1 MELLNKF
8 SIVFSSIVI
17 EALPFI
23 LIGAVLASFM
33 QVYISNNI
41 FNKIISK
48 NKLLG
53 SIEAGIIGV
62 FLPVCECATVPIT
75 KGLLNKKV
83 PLNVAITYM
92 LAAPIVNPLVIL
104 STYYAFDGNIK
115 VVLLRVGVGFSIA
128 VIAGLLMLCLS
139 GENNIFIDNGEGEL
153 QGKCLCGC
161 SEIDDNSSK
170 LIRLLKHT
178 SLEFYEIG
186 KYFIVGATLAAIF
199 QTFVPRDIIFYFE
212 NSAVLSIIILM
223 AFSFLISLCSEADA
237 FVASTFM
244 NRFSLGSITGFLI
257 IGPMIDLKNTIMLF
271 SIFKNSSSPVLSYAF
286 KLLFVVFSLCFIA
299 SALIF

>member
-53 SIEAGIIGV
+53 SIQAGIIGV

-115 VVLLRVGVGFSIA
+115 VVLSRVGVGFSIA
-128 VIAGLLMLCLS
+128 VVAGLLMLCLS
-139 GENNIFIDNGEGEL
+139 GENNIFIDNSEGEL

-271 SIFKNSSSPVLSYAF
+271 SIFKKSFVI

>member
-170 LIRLLKHT
+170 PIRLLKHT

-186 KYFIVGATLAAIF
+186 KYFIVGATLASIF

-271 SIFKNSSSPVLSYAF
+271 SIFKKSFVV

>member
-8 SIVFSSIVI
+8 SIIFSSIVI

-23 LIGAVLASFM
+23 LIGAVLSSFM

-53 SIEAGIIGV
+53 SIQAGIIGV

-75 KGLLNKKV
+75 KGLLGKNV
-83 PLNVAITYM
+83 PINVSITYM

-115 VVLLRVGVGFSIA
+115 VVLLRVGIGFGVA
-128 VIAGLLMLCLS
+128 VIAGLIMLCLS
-139 GENNIFIDNGEGEL
+139 EGNNILREDKVLDLEGR
-153 QGKCLCGC
+153 CLCGC
-161 SEIDDNSSK
+161 SEIDDDSSK
-170 LIRLLKHT
+170 PIRLLKHT
-178 SLEFYEIG
+178 SIEFYEIG
-186 KYFIVGATLAAIF
+186 KYFIIGATLASLF
-199 QTFVPRDIIFYFE
+199 QTFVPRESIFYFE
-212 NSAVLSIIILM
+212 NSTVLSIIILM
-223 AFSFLISLCSEADA
+223 VFSFLISLCSEADA

-271 SIFKNSSSPVLSYAF
+271 SVFKKSFVI

-299 SALIF
+299 SALVF

>member
-53 SIEAGIIGV
+53 SIQAGIIGV

-92 LAAPIVNPLVIL
+92 LSAPIVNPLVIL

-128 VIAGLLMLCLS
+128 VIAGLLMFCLS

-170 LIRLLKHT
+170 PIRLLKHT

-271 SIFKNSSSPVLSYAF
+271 SIFKKSFVI

>member
-53 SIEAGIIGV
+53 SIQAGIIGV

-115 VVLLRVGVGFSIA
+115 VVLLRGGVGFSIA

-170 LIRLLKHT
+170 PIRLLKHT

-271 SIFKNSSSPVLSYAF
+271 SIFKKSFVI

-299 SALIF
+299 SALIS

>member
-1 MELLNKF
+1 MEPLNKF

-53 SIEAGIIGV
+53 SIQAGIIGV

-115 VVLLRVGVGFSIA
+115 VVLLRVGVGFFIA

-170 LIRLLKHT
+170 PIRLLKHT

-186 KYFIVGATLAAIF
+186 KYFIVGATLASIF

-244 NRFSLGSITGFLI
+244 KRFSLGSITGFLI

-271 SIFKNSSSPVLSYAF
+271 SIFKKSFVI

>member
-53 SIEAGIIGV
+53 SIQAGIIGV

-170 LIRLLKHT
+170 PIRLLKHT

-186 KYFIVGATLAAIF
+186 KYFIVGATLATIF

-271 SIFKNSSSPVLSYAF
+271 SIFKKSFVI

-299 SALIF
+299 SALIS

>member
-139 GENNIFIDNGEGEL
+139 GENNIFIDNGEGKL

-186 KYFIVGATLAAIF
+186 KYFIVGATLASIF

-257 IGPMIDLKNTIMLF
+257 IGPMIDLKNTVMLF
-271 SIFKNSSSPVLSYAF
+271 SIFKKSFVI

>member
-53 SIEAGIIGV
+53 SIQAGIIGV

-75 KGLLNKKV
+75 KGLLNKNV

-115 VVLLRVGVGFSIA
+115 VVLLRGGVGFSIA

-170 LIRLLKHT
+170 PIRLLKHT

-271 SIFKNSSSPVLSYAF
+271 SIFKKSFVI
-286 KLLFVVFSLCFIA
+286 KILFVVFSLCFIA

>member
-1 MELLNKF
+1 MDLLNKF
-8 SIVFSSIVI
+8 SIIFSSIVI

-23 LIGAVLASFM
+23 LIGAVLSSFM

-41 FNKIISK
+41 FNRIISK

-53 SIEAGIIGV
+53 SIEAGVIGV
-62 FLPVCECATVPIT
+62 LLPVCECATVSIT
-75 KGLLNKKV
+75 KGLLSKNV
-83 PLNVAITYM
+83 PMNVAITYM

-115 VVLLRVGVGFSIA
+115 VVLLRVGIGFIVA
-128 VIAGLLMLCLS
+128 VIAGLIMLCLS
-139 GENNIFIDNGEGEL
+139 EENNILREDKTWDLDGR
-153 QGKCLCGC
+153 CLCGC

-170 LIRLLKHT
+170 PIRLLKHT
-178 SLEFYEIG
+178 SIEFFEIG
-186 KYFIVGATLAAIF
+186 KYFIIGATLAALF
-199 QTFVPRDIIFYFE
+199 QTFIPRESIFYFE
-212 NSAVLSIIILM
+212 NSVVLSIIMLM
-223 AFSFLISLCSEADA
+223 GFSFLISLCSEADA

-271 SIFKNSSSPVLSYAF
+271 SIFKKSFVI

-299 SALIF
+299 SALVF

>member
-1 MELLNKF
+1 MEPLNKF

-53 SIEAGIIGV
+53 SIQAGIIGV

-115 VVLLRVGVGFSIA
+115 VVLLRVGVGFFIA

-139 GENNIFIDNGEGEL
+139 GENNIFIDNDEGEL

-170 LIRLLKHT
+170 PIRLLKHT

-186 KYFIVGATLAAIF
+186 KYFIVGATLASIF

-271 SIFKNSSSPVLSYAF
+271 SIFKKSFVI

>member
-1 MELLNKF
+1 MEHLNKF

-53 SIEAGIIGV
+53 SIQAGIIGV
-62 FLPVCECATVPIT
+62 FLHVCECATVPIT

-115 VVLLRVGVGFSIA
+115 IVLLRVGVGFFIA

-170 LIRLLKHT
+170 PIRLLKHT

-186 KYFIVGATLAAIF
+186 KYFIVGATLASIF

-271 SIFKNSSSPVLSYAF
+271 SIFKKSFVI

>member
-1 MELLNKF
+1 
-8 SIVFSSIVI
+8 
-17 EALPFI
+17 
-23 LIGAVLASFM
+23 
-33 QVYISNNI
+33 
-41 FNKIISK
+41 
-48 NKLLG
+48 
-53 SIEAGIIGV
+53 
-62 FLPVCECATVPIT
+62 
-75 KGLLNKKV
+75 
-83 PLNVAITYM
+83 
-92 LAAPIVNPLVIL
+92 
-104 STYYAFDGNIK
+104 
-115 VVLLRVGVGFSIA
+115 LRVGVGFSIA

-170 LIRLLKHT
+170 PIRLLKHT

-271 SIFKNSSSPVLSYAF
+271 SIFKKSFVI

>member
-1 MELLNKF
+1 MEPLNKF

-53 SIEAGIIGV
+53 SIQAGIIGV

-115 VVLLRVGVGFSIA
+115 VVLLRVGVGFFIA

-139 GENNIFIDNGEGEL
+139 GENNIFIDNGEGDL

-170 LIRLLKHT
+170 PIRLLKHT

-186 KYFIVGATLAAIF
+186 KYFIVGATLTSIF

-271 SIFKNSSSPVLSYAF
+271 SIFKKSFVI

>member
-1 MELLNKF
+1 MEPLNKF

-53 SIEAGIIGV
+53 SIQAGIIGV

-75 KGLLNKKV
+75 KGLLKKKV

-115 VVLLRVGVGFSIA
+115 VVLLRVGVGFFIA
-128 VIAGLLMLCLS
+128 VMAGLLMLCLS

-170 LIRLLKHT
+170 PIRLLKHT

-186 KYFIVGATLAAIF
+186 KYFIVGATLASIF

-271 SIFKNSSSPVLSYAF
+271 SIFKKSFVI

>member
-1 MELLNKF
+1 METLNKF

-53 SIEAGIIGV
+53 SIQAGIIGV

-75 KGLLNKKV
+75 KGLLKKKV

-115 VVLLRVGVGFSIA
+115 VVLLRVGVGFFIA

-170 LIRLLKHT
+170 PIRLLKHT

-186 KYFIVGATLAAIF
+186 KYFIVGATLASIF

-271 SIFKNSSSPVLSYAF
+271 SIFKKSFVI

>member
-53 SIEAGIIGV
+53 SIQAGIIGV

-170 LIRLLKHT
+170 PIKLLKHT

-257 IGPMIDLKNTIMLF
+257 II
-271 SIFKNSSSPVLSYAF
+271 
-286 KLLFVVFSLCFIA
+286 
-299 SALIF
+299 

>member
-53 SIEAGIIGV
+53 SIQAGIIGV

-170 LIRLLKHT
+170 PIKLLKHT

-186 KYFIVGATLAAIF
+186 KYFIVGATLASIF

-271 SIFKNSSSPVLSYAF
+271 SIFKKSFVI

>member
-53 SIEAGIIGV
+53 SIQAGVVGV

-83 PLNVAITYM
+83 PFNVAITYM
-92 LAAPIVNPLVIL
+92 LAAPIVNPLTIL

-115 VVLLRVGVGFSIA
+115 VVLLRVGVGFLIA

-139 GENNIFIDNGEGEL
+139 GENNILIENIDSEL

-161 SEIDDNSSK
+161 SEIYDNSSK
-170 LIRLLKHT
+170 PIRLLKHI
-178 SLEFYEIG
+178 SLEFYDIG

-199 QTFVPRDIIFYFE
+199 QTFVPREIIFCFE
-212 NSAVLSIIILM
+212 NSAVLSIIMLM

-244 NRFSLGSITGFLI
+244 NRFSLGSIMGFLI

-271 SIFKNSSSPVLSYAF
+271 SIFKKSFVI

>member
-1 MELLNKF
+1 MEPLNKF

-53 SIEAGIIGV
+53 SIQAGIIGV

-115 VVLLRVGVGFSIA
+115 VVLLRVGVGFLIA

-170 LIRLLKHT
+170 PIRLLKHT

-186 KYFIVGATLAAIF
+186 KYFIVGATLASIF

-271 SIFKNSSSPVLSYAF
+271 SIFKKSFVI

>member
-53 SIEAGIIGV
+53 SIQAGIIGV

-75 KGLLNKKV
+75 KGLLNKNV

-115 VVLLRVGVGFSIA
+115 VVLSRVGIGFSIS

-271 SIFKNSSSPVLSYAF
+271 SIFKKSFVI

>member
-1 MELLNKF
+1 MDLLNKF
-8 SIVFSSIVI
+8 SIIFSSIVI

-23 LIGAVLASFM
+23 LIGAVLSSFM

-41 FNKIISK
+41 FNRIISK

-53 SIEAGIIGV
+53 SIEAGVIGV
-62 FLPVCECATVPIT
+62 LLPVCECATVPIT
-75 KGLLNKKV
+75 KGLLSKNV
-83 PLNVAITYM
+83 PMNVAITYM

-115 VVLLRVGVGFSIA
+115 VVLLRVGIGFIVA
-128 VIAGLLMLCLS
+128 VIAGLIMLCLS
-139 GENNIFIDNGEGEL
+139 EENNILREDKTWDLYGR
-153 QGKCLCGC
+153 CLCGC
-161 SEIDDNSSK
+161 SEIDDDSSK
-170 LIRLLKHT
+170 PIRLLKHT
-178 SLEFYEIG
+178 SIEFFEIG
-186 KYFIVGATLAAIF
+186 KYFIIGATLAALF
-199 QTFVPRDIIFYFE
+199 QTFIPRESIFYFE
-212 NSAVLSIIILM
+212 NSAVLSIIMLM
-223 AFSFLISLCSEADA
+223 GFSFLISLCSEADA

-271 SIFKNSSSPVLSYAF
+271 SIFKKSFVI

-299 SALIF
+299 SALVF

>member
-1 MELLNKF
+1 MEPLNKF

-53 SIEAGIIGV
+53 SIQAGIIGV

-104 STYYAFDGNIK
+104 STYYAFDVNIK
-115 VVLLRVGVGFSIA
+115 VVLLRVGVGFFIA

-170 LIRLLKHT
+170 PIRLLKHT

-186 KYFIVGATLAAIF
+186 KYFIVGATLASIF

-271 SIFKNSSSPVLSYAF
+271 SIFKKSFVI

>member
-53 SIEAGIIGV
+53 SIQAGIIGV

-75 KGLLNKKV
+75 KGLLNKNV

-170 LIRLLKHT
+170 PIKLLKHT

-186 KYFIVGATLAAIF
+186 KYFIVGATLATIF

-271 SIFKNSSSPVLSYAF
+271 SIFKKSFVI

>member
-1 MELLNKF
+1 MEPLNKF

-53 SIEAGIIGV
+53 SIQAGIIGV

-115 VVLLRVGVGFSIA
+115 IVLLRVGVGFFIA

-170 LIRLLKHT
+170 PIRLLKHT

-186 KYFIVGATLAAIF
+186 KYFIVGATLASIF

-271 SIFKNSSSPVLSYAF
+271 SIFKKSFVI

>member
-1 MELLNKF
+1 MEPLNKF

-53 SIEAGIIGV
+53 SIQAGIIGV

-115 VVLLRVGVGFSIA
+115 VVLLRVGVGFFIA

-139 GENNIFIDNGEGEL
+139 GENNIFIDNVDGEL

-170 LIRLLKHT
+170 PIRLLEHT

-186 KYFIVGATLAAIF
+186 KYFIVGATLASIF

-271 SIFKNSSSPVLSYAF
+271 SIFKKSFVI

>member
-53 SIEAGIIGV
+53 SIQAGIIGV

-139 GENNIFIDNGEGEL
+139 GENNIFIDNSEGEL

-186 KYFIVGATLAAIF
+186 KYFIFGATLAAIF

-271 SIFKNSSSPVLSYAF
+271 SIFKKSFVI

>member
-53 SIEAGIIGV
+53 SIQAGIIGV

-128 VIAGLLMLCLS
+128 VVAGLLMLCLS

-153 QGKCLCGC
+153 QGKCFCGC
-161 SEIDDNSSK
+161 SEIDDTSSK
-170 LIRLLKHT
+170 PIRLLKHT

-186 KYFIVGATLAAIF
+186 KYFIVGATLSAIF

-271 SIFKNSSSPVLSYAF
+271 SIFKKSFVI

>member
-1 MELLNKF
+1 MEFLNKF

-23 LIGAVLASFM
+23 LIGAVLSSFM
-33 QVYISNNI
+33 QVYISRDL
-41 FNKIISK
+41 FNKIISR
-48 NKLLG
+48 NKIMG
-53 SIEAGIIGV
+53 SLQAGVIGV

-75 KGLLNKKV
+75 KGLLSKNV
-83 PLNVAITYM
+83 PINVAITYM

-115 VVLLRVGVGFSIA
+115 VVGLRVGVGFTIA
-128 VIAGLLMLCLS
+128 VIAGILMLYL
-139 GENNIFIDNGEGEL
+139 GGEGNILKDGTSLDDE
-153 QGKCLCGC
+153 KCLCGC
-161 SEIDDNSSK
+161 SEIDDISSK
-170 LIRLLKHT
+170 PIRLLKHT
-178 SLEFYEIG
+178 SVEFYEIG
-186 KYFIVGATLAAIF
+186 KYFIIGATLASLF
-199 QTFVPRDIIFYFE
+199 QTLVPRESIFYFE
-212 NSAVLSIIILM
+212 NSTILSIIMLM
-223 AFSFLISLCSEADA
+223 TFSFLISLCSEADA

-271 SIFKNSSSPVLSYAF
+271 SVFKKSFVT

-299 SALIF
+299 SCLIF

>member
-8 SIVFSSIVI
+8 SIIFSSIVI

-23 LIGAVLASFM
+23 LIGAVLSSFM

-53 SIEAGIIGV
+53 SIQAGIIGV

-75 KGLLNKKV
+75 KGLLGKNV
-83 PLNVAITYM
+83 PINVSITYM

-115 VVLLRVGVGFSIA
+115 VVLLRVGIGFGVA
-128 VIAGLLMLCLS
+128 VIAGLIMLCLS
-139 GENNIFIDNGEGEL
+139 EGNNILREDKVLDLEGR
-153 QGKCLCGC
+153 CLCGC
-161 SEIDDNSSK
+161 SEIDDDSSK
-170 LIRLLKHT
+170 PIRLLKHT
-178 SLEFYEIG
+178 SIEFYEIS
-186 KYFIVGATLAAIF
+186 KYFIIGATLASLF
-199 QTFVPRDIIFYFE
+199 QTFVPRESIFYFE
-212 NSAVLSIIILM
+212 NSTVLSIIILM
-223 AFSFLISLCSEADA
+223 VFSFLISLCSEADA

-271 SIFKNSSSPVLSYAF
+271 SVFKKSFVI

-299 SALIF
+299 SALVF

>member
-1 MELLNKF
+1 MEPLNKF

-53 SIEAGIIGV
+53 SIQAGIIGV

-75 KGLLNKKV
+75 KGLLKKKV

-115 VVLLRVGVGFSIA
+115 VVLLRVGVGFFIA

-170 LIRLLKHT
+170 PIRLLKHT
-178 SLEFYEIG
+178 SLELYEIG
-186 KYFIVGATLAAIF
+186 KYFIVGATLASIF

-271 SIFKNSSSPVLSYAF
+271 SIFKKSFVI

>member
-1 MELLNKF
+1 MDLLNKF
-8 SIVFSSIVI
+8 SIIFSSIVI

-23 LIGAVLASFM
+23 LIGAVLSSFM

-41 FNKIISK
+41 FNRIISK

-53 SIEAGIIGV
+53 SIEAGVIGV
-62 FLPVCECATVPIT
+62 LLPVCECATVPIT
-75 KGLLNKKV
+75 KGLLSKNV
-83 PLNVAITYM
+83 PMNVAITYM

-115 VVLLRVGVGFSIA
+115 VVLLRVGIGFIVA
-128 VIAGLLMLCLS
+128 VIAGLIMLCLS
-139 GENNIFIDNGEGEL
+139 EENNILREDKTLDLDGR
-153 QGKCLCGC
+153 CLCGC
-161 SEIDDNSSK
+161 SEIDDDSSK
-170 LIRLLKHT
+170 PIRLLKHT
-178 SLEFYEIG
+178 SIEFFEIG
-186 KYFIVGATLAAIF
+186 KYFIIGATLAALF
-199 QTFVPRDIIFYFE
+199 QTFIPRESIFYFE
-212 NSAVLSIIILM
+212 NSAVLSIIMLM
-223 AFSFLISLCSEADA
+223 GFSFLISLCSEADA

-271 SIFKNSSSPVLSYAF
+271 SIFKKSFVI

-299 SALIF
+299 SALVF

>member
-1 MELLNKF
+1 MAFLNKF

-33 QVYISNNI
+33 QVYISKDI
-41 FNKIISK
+41 FNKIICK

-53 SIEAGIIGV
+53 SLQAGVIGI

-75 KGLLNKKV
+75 RGLLSKKV

-104 STYYAFDGNIK
+104 STYYAFGGNMK
-115 VVLLRVGVGFSIA
+115 VVFLRVFIGFSVA
-128 VIAGLLMLCLS
+128 VIAGVIMLYLS
-139 GENNIFIDNGEGEL
+139 EEGNIFINKEDSFEEE
-153 QGKCLCGC
+153 KCFCGC
-161 SEIDDNSSK
+161 SEIEDNSSK
-170 LIRLLKHT
+170 IIKLLKHI

-186 KYFIVGATLAAIF
+186 KYFIVGASLAAIF
-199 QTFVPRDIIFYFE
+199 QSFVPRGIIFYFE
-212 NSAVLSIIILM
+212 NNQVLSIITLM
-223 AFSFLISLCSEADA
+223 IFSFLISLCSEADA

-244 NRFSLGSITGFLI
+244 NRFSLGAVTSFLVV
-257 IGPMIDLKNTIMLF
+257 GPMIDLKNTIMLF
-271 SIFKNSSSPVLSYAF
+271 STFKKSFVF
-286 KLLFVVFSLCFIA
+286 KLLFVIFALSFIFSV
-299 SALIF
+299 LIF

>member
-53 SIEAGIIGV
+53 SIQAGIIGV

-115 VVLLRVGVGFSIA
+115 VVLLRVGVGFFIA

-170 LIRLLKHT
+170 PIRLLKHT

-186 KYFIVGATLAAIF
+186 KYFIVGATLASIF

-271 SIFKNSSSPVLSYAF
+271 SIFKKSFVI

>member
-1 MELLNKF
+1 MEPLNKF

-53 SIEAGIIGV
+53 SIQAGIIGV

-115 VVLLRVGVGFSIA
+115 VVLLRVGVGFFIA

-139 GENNIFIDNGEGEL
+139 GEKNIFIDNGEGEL

-170 LIRLLKHT
+170 PIRLLKHT

-186 KYFIVGATLAAIF
+186 KYFIVGATLASIF

-271 SIFKNSSSPVLSYAF
+271 SIFKKSFVI

>member
-1 MELLNKF
+1 MEPLNKF

-23 LIGAVLASFM
+23 LIGAVLTSFM

-53 SIEAGIIGV
+53 SIQAGIIGV

-115 VVLLRVGVGFSIA
+115 VVLLRVGIGFSIA

-170 LIRLLKHT
+170 PIRLLKHT

-271 SIFKNSSSPVLSYAF
+271 SIFKKSFVI

>member
-1 MELLNKF
+1 MEPLNKF

-53 SIEAGIIGV
+53 SIQAGIIGV

-115 VVLLRVGVGFSIA
+115 VVLLRVGVGFFIA
-128 VIAGLLMLCLS
+128 VIAGLLMLCLR

-170 LIRLLKHT
+170 PIRLLKHT

-186 KYFIVGATLAAIF
+186 KYFIVGATLASIF

-271 SIFKNSSSPVLSYAF
+271 SIFKKSFVI

>member
-1 MELLNKF
+1 MEPLNKF

-53 SIEAGIIGV
+53 SIQAGIIGV

-170 LIRLLKHT
+170 PIKLLKHT

-186 KYFIVGATLAAIF
+186 KYFIVGATLASIF

-271 SIFKNSSSPVLSYAF
+271 SIFKKSFVI